1 MIKLKDVLTERQVGY
16 IVRHFAQIS
25 FSKNGAVLQQWY
37 GGNYGD
43 TIDYIESRANVK
55 LRKRSTD
62 PDAGSYLP
70 QIRKLVSQYVKSQ
83 QMTTR

>member
-1 MIKLKDVLTERQVGY
+1 MIKLKDILTDRQIRH
-16 IVRHFAQIS
+16 IVKHFAQIS

-43 TIDYIESRANVK
+43 TIDYIESTARVK

-62 PDAGSYLP
+62 PDASQYLP
-70 QIRKLVSQYVKSQ
+70 QIRKLISQYVKSH
-83 QMTTR
+83 